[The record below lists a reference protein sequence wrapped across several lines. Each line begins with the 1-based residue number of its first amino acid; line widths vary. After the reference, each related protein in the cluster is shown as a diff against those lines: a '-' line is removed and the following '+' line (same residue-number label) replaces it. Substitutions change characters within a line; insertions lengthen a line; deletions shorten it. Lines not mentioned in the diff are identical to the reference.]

1 MHVFLLEVIRCL
13 MLVCCIAVGK
23 KSYGTTGEVLSQSY
37 LHSEFRACE
46 NYYPVPF
53 EHKIKLCVSSDLHVL
68 NFWLNFFISGV
79 L

>member
-1 MHVFLLEVIRCL
+1 

-37 LHSEFRACE
+37 LHTEFRACE
-46 NYYPVPF
+46 NYYLVPF
-53 EHKIKLCVSSDLHVL
+53 EHKIKLRVFSDVHVL
-68 NFWLNFFISGV
+68 NFWLDFFISGV